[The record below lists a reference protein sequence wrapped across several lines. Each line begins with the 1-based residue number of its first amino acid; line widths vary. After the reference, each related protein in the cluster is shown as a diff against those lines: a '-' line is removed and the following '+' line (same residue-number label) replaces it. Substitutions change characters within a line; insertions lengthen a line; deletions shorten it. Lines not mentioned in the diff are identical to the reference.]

1 MLVVGLIK
9 EKSIKTTVQ
18 KAKVARQLA
27 EKLVTAARANRVSA
41 RRRVAARLGDAE
53 AVKRLFE
60 EVVPMLEGRPGGFTR
75 ITKLGQ
81 RPSDGSEM
89 CILAWV
95 SEKYEPK
102 ADEPETEVSQEDTAE
117 AEA

>member
-9 EKSIKTTVQ
+9 SMSIKTTLQ

-27 EKLVTAARANRVSA
+27 EKLVTAARANSVSA

-60 EVVPMLEGRPGGFTR
+60 EIVPMMEGRPGGFTR

-95 SEKYEPK
+95 PEKYEPK
-102 ADEPETEVSQEDTAE
+102 TVEPVSEISIEDTPQA
-117 AEA
+117 